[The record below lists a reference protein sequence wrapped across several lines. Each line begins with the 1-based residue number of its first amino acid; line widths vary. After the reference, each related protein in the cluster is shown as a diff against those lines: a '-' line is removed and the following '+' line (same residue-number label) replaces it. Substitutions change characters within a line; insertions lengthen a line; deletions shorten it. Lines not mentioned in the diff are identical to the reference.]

1 MTAEPAPPGRSLDEL
16 EGAWPPPGPG
26 ATRLVATAHALRR
39 VPLGE
44 LGAEGL
50 RLLIG
55 QDVGLPHLVPVALDL
70 LEADPATEGGLYP
83 GDLHHAVA
91 GRSPGFWAS
100 HPDLAARL
108 RAVPPP
114 AGPGHGRETRSPA
127 DGAGR

>member
-1 MTAEPAPPGRSLDEL
+1 MTAEPAGHGRSLDEL
-16 EGAWPPPGPG
+16 EGAWPPPAPG
-26 ATRLVATAHALRR
+26 ATRLITTAHALHR

-55 QDVGLPHLVPVALDL
+55 QDIGLPHLVPVALDL
-70 LEADPATEGGLYP
+70 LEADPATEGDLYP
-83 GDLHHAVA
+83 GDLHDAVA
-91 GRSPGFWAS
+91 GRRPGFWAS
-100 HPDLAARL
+100 RPDLAARL

-114 AGPGHGRETRSPA
+114 AGRGRGRETRSSA